1 MFYFTC
7 QNRRSLNTGVVIVE
21 VFLLIVRR
29 SGAWFTGSTPQRWN
43 EMRSARSD
51 GSRQSERS
59 ERKWAP
65 FPFLFRSLSVCIFAR
80 KQFFFAIIPLNVSFP
95 LLVHVSR
102 RRRTAPSSGLD
113 TLLRRRWLE
122 IWRQAKGRGRQ
133 LPEKKQNCK
142 HSGRQIT
149 PPPTTTTTLHPS
161 IPPSNPVSITHTHKD
176 LQSITHWCSVALS
189 PTIKEQMHMH
199 RLLSWILI
207 IYKVNWMCFLA
218 SWIFSS
224 PHIKNETLL
233 HFLFSPSVILS
244 LYFLSLSRS
253 LSK

>member
-1 MFYFTC
+1 M
-7 QNRRSLNTGVVIVE
+7 S
-21 VFLLIVRR
+21 
-29 SGAWFTGSTPQRWN
+29 
-43 EMRSARSD
+43 
-51 GSRQSERS
+51 
-59 ERKWAP
+59 P
-65 FPFLFRSLSVCIFAR
+65 FSLSVQEFECAHF
-80 KQFFFAIIPLNVSFP
+80 LHVNSSFCNYPVKCLLP
-95 LLVHVSR
+95 LLVRVSR

-113 TLLRRRWLE
+113 TLLRRRLLE

-133 LPEKKQNCK
+133 PPEKKQNCK

-149 PPPTTTTTLHPS
+149 PPPTTTTTTLHPS
-161 IPPSNPVSITHTHKD
+161 SLHPSLQPCLYHTHTHKD

-224 PHIKNETLL
+224 LHIKNETLL

-244 LYFLSLSRS
+244 LYFLSLSRARS

>member
-1 MFYFTC
+1 M
-7 QNRRSLNTGVVIVE
+7 S
-21 VFLLIVRR
+21 
-29 SGAWFTGSTPQRWN
+29 
-43 EMRSARSD
+43 
-51 GSRQSERS
+51 
-59 ERKWAP
+59 P
-65 FPFLFRSLSVCIFAR
+65 FPLSVQEFECAHF
-80 KQFFFAIIPLNVSFP
+80 LHVNSSFCNYPVKCLLP
-95 LLVHVSR
+95 LLVRVSR

-113 TLLRRRWLE
+113 TLLRRRLLE

-133 LPEKKQNCK
+133 PPEKKQNCK

-149 PPPTTTTTLHPS
+149 PPPTTTTTTLHPS
-161 IPPSNPVSITHTHKD
+161 SLHPSLQPCLYHTHTHKD

-224 PHIKNETLL
+224 LHIKNETLL

-244 LYFLSLSRS
+244 LYFLSLSRTRA
-253 LSK
+253 LIV

>member
-1 MFYFTC
+1 MK
-7 QNRRSLNTGVVIVE
+7 RVLLVWMAADKVSVVD
-21 VFLLIVRR
+21 
-29 SGAWFTGSTPQRWN
+29 GN
-43 EMRSARSD
+43 E
-51 GSRQSERS
+51 
-59 ERKWAP
+59 P
-65 FPFLFRSLSVCIFAR
+65 LFPFCSGVWVCTFLC
-80 KQFFFAIIPLNVSFP
+80 IISSFCNYPVKCLLP
-95 LLVHVSR
+95 LLVRVSR
-102 RRRTAPSSGLD
+102 RRRSAPSSGLD
-113 TLLRRRWLE
+113 TLLRGRLLQ

-133 LPEKKQNCK
+133 PPEKKQNCK

-149 PPPTTTTTLHPS
+149 SHHHQQQHQQHHLPLHPCLS
-161 IPPSNPVSITHTHKD
+161 LSLTHKD

-224 PHIKNETLL
+224 LHIKNETLL

-244 LYFLSLSRS
+244 LYFPSLSPILSLIV
-253 LSK
+253 